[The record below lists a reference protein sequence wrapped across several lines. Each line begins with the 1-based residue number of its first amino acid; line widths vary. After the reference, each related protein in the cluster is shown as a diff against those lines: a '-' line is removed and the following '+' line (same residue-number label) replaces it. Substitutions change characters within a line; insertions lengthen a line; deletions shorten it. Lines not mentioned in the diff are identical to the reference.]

1 MFTYPRLVFCKSTGD
16 ATREKCNKTNL
27 CSQRCARLCSGAF
40 CLLAA
45 HPLSFHLSAFLP
57 RVGSFALHIHLSP
70 RIFCLHAPLDV
81 ITFLLQIWKK
91 TKKILFL
98 VVCLITDVK
107 FSRAVQNCAQQDVHV
122 GFSGPCKCMKS
133 TVFQSVKQV

>member
-1 MFTYPRLVFCKSTGD
+1 MFTYPRFVFCKSTGD

-27 CSQRCARLCSGAF
+27 CSQRCARLCSDAF

-57 RVGSFALHIHLSP
+57 RVVSLALHIHLSP

-81 ITFLLQIWKK
+81 IKLLLQIRKK
-91 TKKILFL
+91 TKTILFL
-98 VVCLITDVK
+98 VGCLITDVK
-107 FSRAVQNCAQQDVHV
+107 LRRAVQNRAEQDSHV
-122 GFSGPCKCMKS
+122 GLSWPL
-133 TVFQSVKQV
+133 